1 MIKSLSLIFNNMARA
16 KNKKKNNFSIVDK
29 IVLILNGIAVA
40 LLLLSY
46 LAPIVDPRDF
56 TIIAI
61 LGFGYLA
68 LLATNCMF
76 IIYWAVRFKIFF
88 LISAL
93 SILLGFKVLTAN
105 FGFNFQKQ
113 VARAEANIH
122 MMAYNVHGFVGIDS
136 YEGDS
141 IHAGVLDLVNDYQP
155 DILNFEEFSEER
167 NPNRLQ
173 IIDSVKKV
181 LKTEHY
187 FFKSFSKNRR
197 QFSGNAIFTK
207 FPIIDTGVIP
217 TPGFFKIRSIFVD
230 LRYGKKTLRVYSV
243 HLTAVNIQ
251 ENEKRRYLNG
261 KLNVDNSTFIRNRLN
276 SAFVLRSLE
285 VSVIKK
291 HMAKCP
297 YPYIVAGDFN
307 DTPNSFAVNTL
318 SDGLKNTFIEKGNGL
333 GATYY
338 SKFSLL
344 HIDYILT
351 SPQFDVVNYQVI
363 EKKLSDHK
371 PIISELILR

>member
-1 MIKSLSLIFNNMARA
+1 MARA